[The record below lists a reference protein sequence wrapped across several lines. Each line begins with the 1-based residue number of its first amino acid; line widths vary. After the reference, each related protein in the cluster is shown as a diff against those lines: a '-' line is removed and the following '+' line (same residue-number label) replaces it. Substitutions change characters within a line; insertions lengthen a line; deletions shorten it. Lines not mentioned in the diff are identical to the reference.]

1 MTNKEILT
9 VIANVHNRL
18 TEISVR
24 GDDAIRMAEV
34 LNICR
39 TLARNI
45 QDNIKSEDKAEEGI
59 QLGE

>member
-9 VIANVHNRL
+9 VVANVHNRL
-18 TEISVR
+18 AEISVR

-34 LNICR
+34 LNTCR
-39 TLARNI
+39 TLAKKI
-45 QDNIKSEDKAEEGI
+45 QDDIRSEEKAEDGI